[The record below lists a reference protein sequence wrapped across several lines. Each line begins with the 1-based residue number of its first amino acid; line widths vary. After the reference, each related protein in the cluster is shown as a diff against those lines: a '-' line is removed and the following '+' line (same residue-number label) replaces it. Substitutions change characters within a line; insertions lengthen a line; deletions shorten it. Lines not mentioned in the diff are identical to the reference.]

1 VLVDRGT
8 AGPAEVFASVVRQR
22 AGAELVGEH
31 TLGYAGH
38 HATADLSTGSRLFF
52 TDGFYTGPDK
62 KPIKESMKPDV
73 QVSERNRTFLE
84 KDVPMSE
91 LILRRALHHLFE
103 AQPEAAKKAA

>member
-1 VLVDRGT
+1 MICL
-8 AGPAEVFASVVRQR
+8 RQR
-22 AGAELVGEH
+22 AAAELVGEH

-62 KPIKESMKPDV
+62 KPINESMKPDV

-91 LILRRALHHLFE
+91 LILRRAVHHLFA